1 MEFRIMHL
9 EEKTVS
15 SETVYTGRIFNVTKD
30 TVTLEN
36 EKEAQRDVVHHS
48 GGVTV
53 IPLTENNEILMVKQY
68 RYPHHRVMYEIP
80 AGKLEPGENHY
91 DCGKRE
97 LLEETGCT
105 CKKYEYVGQV
115 VPTPAYVSEVIH
127 MYMASGLEF
136 SAQHLDEDEF
146 LDVEKIPVKKA
157 LDMVMNGEIT
167 DSKTQIGV
175 LKTWYLLNNNE
186 KNAL

>member
-1 MEFRIMHL
+1 MHL

-15 SETVYTGRIFNVTKD
+15 TESVYKGRIFEVTRD
-30 TVTLEN
+30 TALLEN
-36 EKEAQRDVVHHS
+36 GKEVQRDVVHHS

-53 IPLTENNEILMVKQY
+53 IPITENEEILMVKQY
-68 RYPHHRVMYEIP
+68 RYPHHKVMLEIP
-80 AGKLEPGENHY
+80 AGKIEPGEKHY

-105 CKKYEYVGQV
+105 CKNYEYLGEI

-127 MYMASGLEF
+127 LYIASGLEF
-136 SAQHLDEDEF
+136 TAQDLDEDEF
-146 LDVEKIPVKKA
+146 LDVEKIPLEKA
-157 LDMVMNGEIT
+157 ADMVLNGEIT

-175 LKTWYLLNNNE
+175 LKAWHIL
-186 KNAL
+186 KAAPKK